1 MYSQFESL
9 DFEVNELEV
18 EVQHKQ
24 TIQRHE
30 RTKMRKNSS
39 KFVYISPIQ
48 QKSHFNLTNFSD
60 RKILKFADIGDFH
73 YNFRFFLKHRIKYF
87 KIPDVKKWTNFGGAE
102 GQLAWYLSDSK
113 SVDTRT
119 ITNKANCRSIF
130 RSCDVRCAE
139 ILTDKLGVFMVKPN
153 QGLGTSKSDAW
164 NKPWKSGIFSKEL

>member
-39 KFVYISPIQ
+39 KFVYISPIH

-60 RKILKFADIGDFH
+60 RKILKFAD
-73 YNFRFFLKHRIKYF
+73 FRFFLKHRIKYF
-87 KIPDVKKWTNFGGAE
+87 KIPDVKK
-102 GQLAWYLSDSK
+102 
-113 SVDTRT
+113 
-119 ITNKANCRSIF
+119 
-130 RSCDVRCAE
+130 
-139 ILTDKLGVFMVKPN
+139 
-153 QGLGTSKSDAW
+153 
-164 NKPWKSGIFSKEL
+164 